1 MEVCPFDRV
10 QDVLGYS
17 NQARYIYKYA
27 KDINANT
34 VVIEDHYI
42 DKDYL
47 IDYSKFYARSF
58 DTPPTVTKRLHF
70 FSENFSTEN
79 FREML
84 VNCDKEQLN
93 ALKESYL
100 GFVVVKP
107 IRDTNENPL
116 IGRTLLKPY
125 HSDIEQEYRCFL
137 SKRYPVSLYGIP
149 LNINSLAFQ
158 VQDIAVGA
166 CATAALWTSLHPSRD
181 LFGIPSHSPAE
192 ITEISVSFPSDS
204 RNFPSRGL
212 TLLQMINYIHSL
224 EMETEIIDV
233 QLMAR
238 DNPKINDCIVPDAV
252 KSYIKVHLPL
262 IAMLKLK
269 NNKNVDAYHAAV
281 ISGYRYDQNG
291 DVKELYVHDDQIG
304 PYSRVKPDG
313 NFIHWKNEWT
323 GEYGCA
329 LALVEKLIIPVYPKI
344 RLTFDRIYKVYS
356 KLKQGIPSEGFNTE
370 LYLTQMK
377 EYKRFLIEKHIEEKE
392 KILTDHLPRFLWYIH
407 YNSTLSTHQ
416 LYINTNHT
424 SKVCTSTLPYT
435 ELISM

>member
-1 MEVCPFDRV
+1 MEVCPFDRA

-93 ALKESYL
+93 TLNESYI
-100 GFVVVKP
+100 GFTVVKP
-107 IRDTNENPL
+107 IMDEYKNPL
-116 IGRTLLKPY
+116 IGRTLLKPD
-125 HSDIEQEYRCFL
+125 HSDIEQEYCCFL
-137 SKRYPVSLYGIP
+137 SNSYPVSLYGIP
-149 LNINSLAFQ
+149 LTINSLPFQ

-192 ITEISVSFPSDS
+192 ITEISVSFPSDG

-224 EMETEIIDV
+224 EMETEIIDI
-233 QLMAR
+233 QMMAKN
-238 DNPKINDCIVPDAV
+238 NPKINNCIVSDAV
-252 KSYIKVHLPL
+252 KSYIKTNLPL

-269 NNKNVDAYHAAV
+269 NNKNVENYHAAV
-281 ISGYRYDQNG
+281 ISGYCYDQNG

-313 NFIHWKNEWT
+313 NFILWKNEWT
-323 GEYGCA
+323 GEFGCV
-329 LALVEKLIIPVYPKI
+329 LALVEKIIIPVYPKI
-344 RLTFDRIYKVYS
+344 RLTFDRIHKVYS
-356 KLKQGIPSEGFNTE
+356 KIKQIIPSEGFNTE
-370 LYLTQMK
+370 LYLTQVK
-377 EYKRFLIEKHIEEKE
+377 EYKRYLMEQHIEEKE
-392 KILTDHLPRFLWYIH
+392 KILTDNLPRFLWIIRIYYGGMPRLDYIFDGTAVFPK
-407 YNSTLSTHQ
+407 SIRTVRFL
-416 LYINTNHT
+416 
-424 SKVCTSTLPYT
+424 
-435 ELISM
+435 